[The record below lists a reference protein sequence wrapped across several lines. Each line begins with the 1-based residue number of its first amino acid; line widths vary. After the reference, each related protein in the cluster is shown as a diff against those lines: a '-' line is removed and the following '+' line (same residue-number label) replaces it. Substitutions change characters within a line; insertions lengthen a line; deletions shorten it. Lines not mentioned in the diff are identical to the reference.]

1 MNSIKR
7 NTEDVLRALEM
18 DGFKIAAG
26 NTSNC
31 VTSYNISAVAETVS
45 GVVLQILV
53 SKWCGRWAVTPI
65 EFIKNNGGVL
75 TYVALNNFGT
85 PQVSRLDDK
94 REALEDAIKRFN
106 YDVEPCESLSF
117 SRLERIAKIV
127 TKDGEEIRFI

>member
-45 GVVLQILV
+45 GVVLLILM
-53 SKWCGRWAVTPI
+53 SKWNGRWATTPI
-65 EFIKNNGGVL
+65 EFTQNRGDKYK
-75 TYVALNNFGT
+75 YVALSNFGT
-85 PQVSRLDDK
+85 PQVSSIQNEMD
-94 REALEDAIKRFN
+94 ALEDNIGRFN
-106 YDVEPCESLSF
+106 YEVEPCESLSF

-127 TKDGEEIRFI
+127 TKDGEEISFI

>member
-7 NTEDVLRALEM
+7 NMEDVISALEM
-18 DGFKIAAG
+18 DGFKVAAG

-65 EFIKNNGGVL
+65 EFIKSNGGEY

-85 PQVSRLDDK
+85 PQVSRLADK
-94 REALEDAIKRFN
+94 REAIEDCIRRFN
-106 YDVEPCESLSF
+106 HEVEPCEKLSF
-117 SRLERIAKIV
+117 SRLERIAKIT
-127 TKDGEEIRFI
+127 TKDGEEISFI